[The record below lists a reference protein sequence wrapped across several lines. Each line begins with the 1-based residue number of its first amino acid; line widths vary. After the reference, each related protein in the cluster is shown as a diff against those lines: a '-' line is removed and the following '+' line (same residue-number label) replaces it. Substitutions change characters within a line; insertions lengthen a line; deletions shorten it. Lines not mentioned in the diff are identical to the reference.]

1 MSKVSLLCLLLWC
14 IIVGLAWPAV
24 AVPVTGQRGP
34 GGIESTTVNTSTLEL
49 WLDAGAITGA
59 TNNTPIAN
67 WNNRSTY
74 TGAAAVATQSVAAQQ
89 PLYIAAVAGAN
100 NQPAVRFDGNPA
112 AGLGD
117 QFAVSSLNLGVNASG
132 FVVYLN
138 GPQNSDP
145 GSCCRTLFSE
155 STSGAN
161 IGNNGYALYVNRG
174 DVVPKT
180 LQIGKG
186 TGAAA
191 PTLTQ
196 DPFNVDSQF
205 HLTSFRSSATSSE
218 LRDNGTTLVTGALA
232 GSPTGTNYLI
242 AANAFTSAR
251 DYAGDIAEIALFNRE
266 VNLAERPI
274 IENYLSA
281 KYNIAISGNL
291 YNGDNAGV
299 DYDRDVFGVGRV
311 NASNQALNSGSAGF
325 GIQVTGGVAANQL
338 NDGEFVLAGHRT
350 AVASIIDASPAP
362 EFGGER
368 WSRVWNVDTNGGSVD
383 ATLGFNFAD
392 AGLGSFFDPT
402 DSFQLLYSTD
412 STFASYEIL
421 NLGFTIDPSNTIT
434 FNVPA
439 SLLLNGY
446 YTLGI
451 NATFVPEPNS
461 MLLMLGVL
469 GCGLLRRR
477 KQVLLGKDGNQTK

>member
-1 MSKVSLLCLLLWC
+1 MRKQALFLLMICSLVCGVALT
-14 IIVGLAWPAV
+14 AE
-24 AVPVTGQRGP
+24 AVPVTGQSGP
-34 GGIESTTVNTSTLEL
+34 GGIESTVLNTSTLEL
-49 WLDAGAITGA
+49 WLDAAAITGA
-59 TNNTPIAN
+59 VNNTPIAN
-67 WNNRSTY
+67 WSNRSTY
-74 TGAAAVATQSVAAQQ
+74 TGAAAVATQGVAAQR
-89 PLYIAAVAGAN
+89 PLYIAAVPGAN
-100 NQPAVRFDGNPA
+100 NQPAVRFDGNPG
-112 AGLGD
+112 AGQGD

-138 GPQNSDP
+138 GTQNNDP

-155 STSGAN
+155 NTGGTN

-180 LQIGKG
+180 LQFSKG

-191 PTLTQ
+191 PALVQ
-196 DPFNVDSQF
+196 NPFNVDSQF
-205 HLTSFRSSATSSE
+205 HLTSFRSTAANTE
-218 LRDNGTTLVTGALA
+218 LRDNGTTLQTGVLA

-242 AANAFTSAR
+242 AANLPAAAR
-251 DYAGDIAEIALFNRE
+251 SYAGDIGEMALFNRQ
-266 VNLAERPI
+266 VNLAELPI

-291 YNGDNAGV
+291 YSGDNAGI

-311 NASNQALNSGSAGF
+311 NPTNQALNSGSAGF

-338 NDGEFVLAGHRT
+338 NDGEFVLAGHKT
-350 AVASIIDASPAP
+350 AVASIIDASPVP

-392 AGLGSFFDPT
+392 AGLGAFFDPT
-402 DSFQLLYSTD
+402 DSYQLLYSD
-412 STFASYEIL
+412 DQTFASYQIL
-421 NLGFTIDPSNTIT
+421 DLGFTIDPSNTIT

-439 SLLLNGY
+439 NLLINGY

-461 MLLMLGVL
+461 MLILLGVL
-469 GCGLLRRR
+469 GCGILRRR
-477 KQVLLGKDGNQTK
+477 KSRNAHSTSSL